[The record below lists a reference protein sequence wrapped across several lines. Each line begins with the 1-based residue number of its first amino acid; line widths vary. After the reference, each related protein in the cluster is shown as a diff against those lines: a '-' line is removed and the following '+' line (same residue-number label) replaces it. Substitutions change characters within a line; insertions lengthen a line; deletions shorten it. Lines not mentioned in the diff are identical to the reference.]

1 MVEFEPSANVFRSP
15 AGEGA
20 LVLWADGTVLSVNAT
35 AARALGRTR
44 SHLLGRALG
53 GLGLAPLDADGLPLA
68 AERYP
73 WRLVVDTGL
82 GAYDVVV
89 GLPSGDVTHW
99 WSVSC
104 RPLVD
109 DDGRVT
115 GVVCTMDEVAAPA
128 ALVRPASPAARP
140 CVGSAGADVIE
151 LESLARVAGLVLPE
165 AVHAIDSPWARR
177 AG

>member
-1 MVEFEPSANVFRSP
+1 MVEFEPGPNVFRSP

-20 LVLWADGTVLSVNAT
+20 LVLWADGTVVSVNAT
-35 AARALGRTR
+35 AARALGCSR

-53 GLGLAPLDADGLPLA
+53 GLGLVPLDADGLPLA

-82 GAYDVVV
+82 GVYDVVV
-89 GLPSGDVTHW
+89 GLPGGDVTRW

-109 DDGRVT
+109 DDERVT
-115 GVVCTMDEVAAPA
+115 GVVCTMDEVAAPGAFGQSASSA
-128 ALVRPASPAARP
+128 AWQF
-140 CVGSAGADVIE
+140 VGFAGADVID